1 MIVRKPENCEG
12 NKIEYHGEVVSRTRG
27 KKAGDRKLERKIQRK
42 GFCGDRQWETT
53 YNKPSFENNYK
64 SLYREKEQSISQY
77 QFVLENSNHHKAM
90 CIDILNL
97 HRGDNTEEGVYG
109 NVEANISSDLM
120 KPYLNQT
127 NMEFITLIHTRELIE
142 IYNVGTIII
151 GRGAEGNFV
160 VVI

>member
-1 MIVRKPENCEG
+1 
-12 NKIEYHGEVVSRTRG
+12 
-27 KKAGDRKLERKIQRK
+27 
-42 GFCGDRQWETT
+42 
-53 YNKPSFENNYK
+53 
-64 SLYREKEQSISQY
+64 
-77 QFVLENSNHHKAM
+77 M